1 MGKGAQRL
9 SEEVDLS
16 AMPAVRAAVDNISQA
31 RQARASN
38 SGMTEDVKKL
48 LDKHKDKVPVICERS
63 PYSANLPE
71 LTKKKHLL
79 KDSMLVGEVKYMIHK
94 QLLKLMPSQSAE
106 QTIYIFVQG
115 KAPKT
120 SMTLKELYERM
131 RAEDGFLYIKYAA
144 ENTLGTCAECPA

>member
-1 MGKGAQRL
+1 MGAQRMG
-9 SEEVDLS
+9 EEVDLS

-63 PYSANLPE
+63 PYSTNLPE

-106 QTIYIFVQG
+106 QTIYALRSDVGVCSTI
-115 KAPKT
+115 A
-120 SMTLKELYERM
+120 LH
-131 RAEDGFLYIKYAA
+131 FLRTFALRCLL
-144 ENTLGTCAECPA
+144 T